1 MSRNKHIFGT
11 IKVDDDQDDVSIT
24 RLRNIRQRRGD
35 APTPRIV
42 EEIPLLVKKEPQEL
56 KKENMVDEI
65 GIGIVEPRPLTEFN
79 QLCKTMRNWIE
90 FTMERER
97 RKDKDISSTS
107 YAVQGVNLTP
117 PIFTGMNSSE
127 DPQRFLDDIWRRC
140 EALGCTD
147 HQAVSLASFRL
158 EGYVTSSWFESRKR
172 ARPIQG
178 EWTWEEFSTMF
189 LDRCS
194 TYEFERLSQ
203 GSMTVD
209 EYDMKFTQLS
219 RYAKHVL
226 PTEEWRVKR
235 FIKGLKSSIY
245 IEMVSQVFSSYSSA
259 VDYARLIEAQE
270 LEDMVAGQ
278 SKRPRGKGNEM
289 VVMAP
294 GFKGGL
300 DRDFHLVAQMIWMH
314 YLYDETC
321 EIFTDQKSLN
331 EKNSHMVSAAGSG
344 ILHGGANGYRRR
356 AVMVHARKSISFNLS
371 KI

>member
-1 MSRNKHIFGT
+1 MPRNKHIFGT
-11 IKVDDDQDDVSIT
+11 IKVDDDQDDVSIA

-56 KKENMVDEI
+56 KTENMVDET

-79 QLCKTMRNWIE
+79 QLCKTMQNWIE

-107 YAVQGVNLTP
+107 YAVQGVNVPLNDFMKLTP
-117 PIFTGMNSSE
+117 PIFTGMNN
-127 DPQRFLDDIWRRC
+127 DIWRRC

-147 HQAVSLASFRL
+147 HQAVSLVSFRL
-158 EGYVTSSWFESRKR
+158 EGDVSSSWFKSRKR
-172 ARPIQG
+172 ARPLHG

-189 LDRCS
+189 LDRFLPQS
-194 TYEFERLSQ
+194 VRDARLYEFERLSQ

-226 PTEEWRVKR
+226 PAEEWRVKR
-235 FIKGLKSSIY
+235 FIKGLKSFMY
-245 IEMVSQVFSSYSSA
+245 IMMVSQVFSSYSSA
-259 VDYARLIEAQE
+259 VDYARLIEEQE

-278 SKRPRGKGNEM
+278 SKRPRGKGKSFRQKRSSAGPSRERNGHHGPW
-289 VVMAP
+289 VQRR
-294 GFKGGL
+294 FRQRL
-300 DRDFHLVAQMIWMH
+300 SLVAQMVRVVVVM
-314 YLYDETC
+314 LKAEET
-321 EIFTDQKSLN
+321 
-331 EKNSHMVSAAGSG
+331 
-344 ILHGGANGYRRR
+344 
-356 AVMVHARKSISFNLS
+356 
-371 KI
+371 